1 MKAIITL
8 ITGTLLATGA
18 VYGQEASSGGA
29 GVEIVSSADPGQ
41 YCARMR
47 DGKMVVLFDGKEITG
62 DVFLKNGTTVKADG
76 TVISKDGVRF
86 SLKEGQCIDQNGVLI
101 GETMKEPYKEE

>member
-1 MKAIITL
+1 MKNRLFIWSLGAML
-8 ITGTLLATGA
+8 STGA
-18 VYGQEASSGGA
+18 AYAYDANTRVVKTEF
-29 GVEIVSSADPGQ
+29 SADEPGQ

-62 DVFLKNGTTVKADG
+62 DVFLKNGSTIKPDG

-86 SLKEGQCIDQNGVLI
+86 SLKEGQCIDQNGSVA
-101 GETMKEPYKEE
+101 GETMKNPY